1 MESNNTIPKNTLSPL
16 QEIVSAQKRG
26 IPRGIYSICSAN
38 QFVLEAGFQQALRD
52 KQIVL
57 NNSPLL
63 IESTSNQV
71 NQYGGY
77 TGMTPDEFVTYVHDL
92 AASYK
97 LPEKQIILGG
107 DHLGPHVW
115 QDEPAESAMAK
126 ARKLVHDYVLAGF
139 TKIHLDAS
147 MKCADN
153 PPEAALSIT
162 TSAKRPADRCQAA
175 EGAYTMLHPGSTK
188 PCYVI
193 GTEVPIPGGTLERE
207 DEISVTAVDDVR
219 ETIEVTRRAF
229 FKLGLEEPWERA
241 IAVVVQPG
249 VEFGDETLFEYNH
262 SPAAPLARFIENYD
276 HIVYEAHST
285 DYQTREALK
294 RLVEDH
300 FAILKVG
307 PALTF
312 AFREAVYALSRIEEK
327 LLARESSA
335 GTSSLEQV
343 LDQSMLANP
352 VYWEK
357 YYSGD
362 ESELRFARKYSFS
375 DRSRYYWPFPD
386 VQQALSKLFENLD
399 GKTVP
404 LTLLSQYMPVQYNK
418 VRSGELANSPKAWVY
433 DKIMTVLSD
442 YAFACGYG

>member
-1 MESNNTIPKNTLSPL
+1 
-16 QEIVSAQKRG
+16 
-26 IPRGIYSICSAN
+26 
-38 QFVLEAGFQQALRD
+38 VLEAGFQQALRD
-52 KQIVL
+52 R
-57 NNSPLL
+57 SPLL

-77 TGMTPDEFVTYVHDL
+77 TGMTPERFATYVHDL
-92 AASYK
+92 ADLYK

-115 QDEPAESAMAK
+115 QDEAAKSAMAK
-126 ARKLVHDYVLAGF
+126 ARQLVHDYVLAGF

-147 MKCADN
+147 MKCADD
-153 PPEAALSIT
+153 PLEAALSVT
-162 TSAKRPADRCQAA
+162 TSAKRTAELCQVA
-175 EGAYTMLHPGSTK
+175 EDAYTMLHPGNTK

-193 GTEVPIPGGTLERE
+193 GTEVPIPGGTIEQE
-207 DEISVTAVDDVR
+207 DEISVTTVDDVR

-229 FKLGLEEPWERA
+229 FKLGLEETWERV

-262 SPAAPLARFIENYD
+262 SPAAPLARFIETYD
-276 HIVYEAHST
+276 HLVYEAHST

-312 AFREAVYALSRIEEK
+312 AFREAVYALSWIEEE
-327 LLARESSA
+327 LLAGESSA
-335 GTSSLEQV
+335 GVSNLVQI
-343 LDQSMLANP
+343 LDKSMLANP
-352 VYWEK
+352 VYWKK

-362 ESELRFARKYSFS
+362 ESELEFARKYSFS
-375 DRSRYYWPFPD
+375 DRSRYYWPVSD
-386 VQQALSKLFENLD
+386 VQQALSKLFENLER
-399 GKTVP
+399 KTVP

-433 DKIMTVLSD
+433 DKIMSVLSD

>member
-1 MESNNTIPKNTLSPL
+1 MAVNGASGVKKGLATKW
-16 QEIVSAQKRG
+16 
-26 IPRGIYSICSAN
+26 
-38 QFVLEAGFQQALRD
+38 
-52 KQIVL
+52 
-57 NNSPLL
+57 L
-63 IESTSNQV
+63 I
-71 NQYGGY
+71 
-77 TGMTPDEFVTYVHDL
+77 L
-92 AASYK
+92 AAVMLGSFMAPLDGSIVNTV
-97 LPEKQIILGG
+97 LPAITQYFQTDISIAQWVPTVYLLTISCFILFYGRLG
-107 DHLGPHVW
+107 DIFGY
-115 QDEPAESAMAK
+115 
-126 ARKLVHDYVLAGF
+126 RKIFLYGLAGF

-147 MKCADN
+147 MKCADD

-162 TSAKRPADRCQAA
+162 TAAKRTAELCQVT
-175 EGAYTMLHPGSTK
+175 EGAYTMLRPGSPK

-193 GTEVPIPGGTLERE
+193 GTEVPIPGGTLEQE
-207 DEISVTAVDDVR
+207 DEISVTTVDDVR

-229 FKLGLEEPWERA
+229 FKLGLEEPWERV

-262 SPAAPLARFIENYD
+262 STAAPLARFIETYD
-276 HIVYEAHST
+276 HLVYEAHST

-312 AFREAVYALSRIEEK
+312 AFREADYALSWIEEE

-362 ESELRFARKYSFS
+362 ESELKFARKYSFS
-375 DRSRYYWPFPD
+375 DRSRYYWPVPD
-386 VQQALSKLFENLD
+386 VQQALSKLFENLER
-399 GKTVP
+399 KTVP

-433 DKIMTVLSD
+433 DRIKDVLSD

>member
-16 QEIVSAQKRG
+16 QEIVYAQKQG
-26 IPRGIYSICSAN
+26 IPKGIYSICSAN
-38 QFVLEAGFQQALRD
+38 QFVLEAGLQQALRD
-52 KQIVL
+52 R
-57 NNSPLL
+57 SPLL

-77 TGMTPDEFVTYVHDL
+77 TGMTPDMFATYVHDL

-147 MKCADN
+147 MKCADD

-162 TSAKRPADRCQAA
+162 TSAKRTAELCQAA

-207 DEISVTAVDDVR
+207 DEIAVTDVDDVR
-219 ETIEVTRRAF
+219 ETIEVTRSAF
-229 FKLGLEEPWERA
+229 FELGLEEPWERV

-262 SPAAPLARFIENYD
+262 SPAAPLARFIETYD

-362 ESELRFARKYSFS
+362 ESELKFARKYSFS
-375 DRSRYYWPFPD
+375 DRSRYYWPVPD
-386 VQQALSKLFENLD
+386 VQQALSKLFENLER
-399 GKTVP
+399 KTVP

-418 VRSGELANSPKAWVY
+418 VRSSELANSPKAWVY
-433 DKIMTVLSD
+433 DRIKDVLSD

>member
-1 MESNNTIPKNTLSPL
+1 MESNTTTPKNTLSPL
-16 QEIVSAQKRG
+16 QEIVYAQKQG

-52 KQIVL
+52 QKMVL
-57 NNSPLL
+57 DNSPLL

-77 TGMTPDEFVTYVHDL
+77 TGMTPDMFAAYIHDL
-92 AASYK
+92 AALYN

-115 QDEPAESAMAK
+115 QDEPAESAMTK
-126 ARKLVHDYVLAGF
+126 ARQLVHDYVLAGF
-139 TKIHLDAS
+139 TKIHLGAS
-147 MKCADN
+147 MKCADD

-162 TSAKRPADRCQAA
+162 TSAKRSAELCQVA
-175 EGAYTMLHPGSTK
+175 EDAYTMLHTGSTK

-193 GTEVPIPGGTLERE
+193 GTEVPIPSGTLEQE

-229 FKLGLEEPWERA
+229 FKLDLEEAWERV

-249 VEFGDETLFEYNH
+249 VEYGDETLFEYNH
-262 SPAAPLARFIENYD
+262 SPAGPLVRFIEKND
-276 HIVYEAHST
+276 HLVYEAHST

-294 RLVEDH
+294 RMVEDH

-312 AFREAVYALSRIEEK
+312 AFREAVNALSWIEEE
-327 LLARESSA
+327 LLAKESSA
-335 GTSSLEQV
+335 GASNLAQV

-352 VYWEK
+352 VYWKK

-362 ESELRFARKYSFS
+362 ESELEFARKYSFS
-375 DRSRYYWPFPD
+375 DRSRYYWPVPD
-386 VQQALSKLFENLD
+386 VQQALSKLFENLER
-399 GKTVP
+399 KTVP
-404 LTLLSQYMPVQYNK
+404 LTLLSQYMPIQYNK
-418 VRSGELANSPKAWVY
+418 VRSGELANSYKAWVY
-433 DKIMTVLSD
+433 DKITSVLSD